1 MKKFFSFFYMIIAV
15 IVLAF
20 AYFTG
25 FFNPK
30 NLMSS
35 VNAESEIVHTVNFYG
50 SDNETVIYSV
60 NVPEGQ
66 SLQDLQ
72 ENNLLNN
79 SYFETLPITNNTSS
93 SNYFNNWY
101 FTYVSSSLI
110 SNGVQMTNNNSW
122 QGLSYRLPFN
132 ELTSN
137 YFFSFSARL
146 ISGVSNFGIYT
157 RFYDENGNV
166 LNTGVGSNVSLGS
179 EFQSFSLDIDVPENY
194 SLLLINLW
202 FNTNVQSTVQ
212 IEWTNLVEKPD
223 FNSFFNI
230 GYLNRLTGGSK
241 NWSTSLEYYKK
252 FDFNQPINSDLNLYF
267 DVERNF
273 SEKEIALDVISKSN
287 VISNTSLNSVKNLHV
302 QGDLKREVN
311 ITNLTSSNFLT
322 ASLSSSA
329 ITSIKTLNYF
339 SIDIIDSSTSNSIN
353 LVFESDTP
361 FSVISNSNTF
371 SISADE
377 NTTFKLSIGVS
388 GFPDTSQQIFQ
399 SIETFNFTSN
409 LTNFEQFLNV
419 FASNNYKFI
428 TEHNFAEIPFNYF
441 QSFQNNQAEDLN
453 LNGSLTLTLRYFENG
468 SLTRQNYNVSSVHTK
483 TTGISFEV
491 PLISASGVRVLFE
504 SYEFLNGSTFILNTE
519 SNLIL
524 NNIDSVFY
532 TLIDYESNLE
542 YNLTFNNSDN
552 LQDSNYLL
560 FYNSDLNKKDYQLTT
575 FLIDFNENFEFNV
588 NNLTSNSFDLNI
600 PFTINSVYYRPPLNT
615 SKELDKF
622 NFKVP
627 EYLSTDIEFSLSPL
641 KLYIPFSNYIYNF
654 IIYLLFYA
662 PLLSDIV
669 YLIYLVIQTLMKCF
683 NLVISFFVGVSSN
696 FFIVILL
703 GFIILNFVLK
713 FTLGGRDG

>member
-15 IVLAF
+15 IFLAV

-35 VNAESEIVHTVNFYG
+35 VNAQSEITHTVNFYG

-60 NVPEGQ
+60 DVPEGK
-66 SLQDLQ
+66 SLQDI
-72 ENNLLNN
+72 E
-79 SYFETLPITNNTSS
+79 
-93 SNYFNNWY
+93 
-101 FTYVSSSLI
+101 
-110 SNGVQMTNNNSW
+110 
-122 QGLSYRLPFN
+122 
-132 ELTSN
+132 N
-137 YFFSFSARL
+137 YFFNDTTLNNVTFSPS
-146 ISGVSNFGIYT
+146 SGV
-157 RFYDENGNV
+157 FYD
-166 LNTGVGSNVSLGS
+166 LNFNQYSGFNISWTSNSYA
-179 EFQSFSLDIDVPENY
+179 N
-194 SLLLINLW
+194 INL
-202 FNTNVQSTVQ
+202 FGNNPLIPANNFVNFVYPASILPYIRQ
-212 IEWTNLVEKPD
+212 IFFYGTHDGVTKYVSNYISYSDEKIIIRTFYNLD
-223 FNSFFNI
+223 TTFTYQHLGI
-230 GYLNRLTGGSK
+230 QLLQDGGSFDFPFVGFTYS
-241 NWSTSLEYYKK
+241 NYIGFFTTNYVNQLYINSGGNSVSSWSTSSEYYKK
-252 FDFNQPINSDLNLYF
+252 FDFNESITKDINLYANI
-267 DVERNF
+267 ERNF
-273 SEKEIALDVISKSN
+273 SEKEISLDVISKSN

-329 ITSIKTLNYF
+329 TTTIKTLNYF
-339 SIDIIDSSTSNSIN
+339 SIDIVDSSTLNSIN

-361 FSVISNSNTF
+361 FAVISNSNTF

-409 LTNFEQFLNV
+409 LTNFENFLNL

-428 TEHNFAEIPFNYF
+428 TNHNFAEIPFNYF
-441 QSFQNNQAEDLN
+441 QGFQNNQAEDLN

-483 TTGISFEV
+483 TTGFSFEV

-504 SYEFLNGSTFILNTE
+504 SYEFINGSTFVLNTE

-542 YNLTFNNSDN
+542 YNLTFDNSEN
-552 LQDSNYLL
+552 SQDSNYLL

-600 PFTINSVYYRPPLNT
+600 PFTINSIYYRAPLNT

-641 KLYIPFSNYIYNF
+641 KLDIPFSNYIYNF

-662 PLLSDIV
+662 PLLSDVV
-669 YLIYLVIQTLMKCF
+669 YLIYLVIQTLIKCF